1 MILSP
6 SQKRELLARQEL
18 FRKLSDRELDDLARG
33 IQFRRVAARET
44 LCRRGDPGNQLY
56 LIVEGL
62 LKAQATSPSGDDVVF
77 SIMGAGEMFGEL
89 ALLIG
94 GQRTADVIAIRD
106 SGLLVIDRRDLF
118 PFMRR
123 NPDGAIKLLEVL
135 AARVERLTAKVEDK
149 SFFNLPQRLSKA
161 LLELGARWG
170 RKTPEGI
177 AIDQRFSQAELGDL
191 VATTRES
198 VNKQMKTWEKEGV
211 ARMRNG
217 YITLL
222 DAPKLKDI
230 AERGERNVGRRRSGR
245 RD

>member
-1 MILSP
+1 LILSS
-6 SQKRELLARQEL
+6 SQKRELLSRQDL
-18 FRKLSDRELDDLARG
+18 FRRLSERELDDLARG
-33 IQFRRVAARET
+33 IQFRRVAARDT
-44 LCRRGDPGNQLY
+44 LCRRGDPGNQLF

-62 LKAQATSPSGDDVVF
+62 LKAQATSPGGDDIVF

-89 ALLIG
+89 ALLVG

-123 NPDGAIKLLEVL
+123 NPDAALKLLEVL

-149 SFFNLPQRLSKA
+149 SFLNLPQRLGKC
-161 LLELGARWG
+161 LFELAERWG
-170 RKTPEGI
+170 RKTAEGI
-177 AIDQRFSQAELGDL
+177 AIEQRFSQAELGDL

-198 VNKQMKTWEKEGV
+198 VNKQMKSWEKEGIT
-211 ARMRNG
+211 RMSSG
-217 YITLL
+217 FITIL
-222 DAPKLKDI
+222 DEKSLRGI
-230 AERGERNVGRRRSGR
+230 AERGERRVGRAAGR